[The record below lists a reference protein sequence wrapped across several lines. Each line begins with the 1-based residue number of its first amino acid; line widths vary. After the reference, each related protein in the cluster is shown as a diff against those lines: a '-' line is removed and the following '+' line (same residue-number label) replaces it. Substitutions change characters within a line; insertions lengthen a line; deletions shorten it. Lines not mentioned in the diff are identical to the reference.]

1 MQIEGSAP
9 DKIEQE
15 FFQKYGK
22 IYGIYTGLKP
32 TLTIVDAELIKSVLQ
47 TNFQAFLNRRT
58 LNTHH
63 DLVNNAQFFTD
74 DGHWKKIR
82 IITGPTFSSSKLRGM
97 TQVMSRCVD
106 KLVVHLNKVIDK
118 EEGLLQT
125 KDAIIGLT
133 IDVIAATSFATD
145 TNANGSSRTENA
157 VVKHGLAFFDISPY
171 RALFFFTMPKW
182 INSFV
187 GVNHFFNPDSF
198 DFATRLMKEIIRQ
211 RKSQNSDGNTKVKY
225 NDLVQLLMDAYVYE
239 NELDNSNFDNLA
251 ASMENDKNEEKQSA
265 FGPQSSNKA
274 KATLTED
281 EIVAQAILF
290 FIAGFETTTTAVST
304 CIFELLD
311 SQIQDRLVAE
321 LRQALDHLEP
331 NSEEYFE
338 TVMMGI
344 PYLDAVVKES
354 MRKYPPVKRL
364 ERRVTVEQFQLGNI
378 SLKKDQLVEIPV
390 YAVHHSEEYYNEPER
405 FNPERFMPEN
415 KHLLVPY
422 TYLPFGSGQ
431 RNCIGMRFAYQEI
444 KILLAQLFRQFKF
457 SRTDLTPNELQF
469 DKFRPSM
476 SPKAFQTKI
485 ERRN

>member
-1 MQIEGSAP
+1 TFSTSTVIGFGNVLQIEGSAP

-22 IYGIYTGLKP
+22 VYGIYTGLKP

-63 DLVNNAQFFTD
+63 DLVNNGQFFTD

-187 GVNHFFNPDSF
+187 G
-198 DFATRLMKEIIRQ
+198 EIIRQ

-290 FIAGFETTTTAVST
+290 FIAVST

-390 YAVHHSEEYYNEPER
+390 YAVHHSEVLQRPER

-415 KHLLVPY
+415 KTSFSAVHLFAL
-422 TYLPFGSGQ
+422 
-431 RNCIGMRFAYQEI
+431 RHIGMRFAYQEI

-476 SPKAFQTKI
+476 SPKAFQTKLNAEI
-485 ERRN
+485 NSF